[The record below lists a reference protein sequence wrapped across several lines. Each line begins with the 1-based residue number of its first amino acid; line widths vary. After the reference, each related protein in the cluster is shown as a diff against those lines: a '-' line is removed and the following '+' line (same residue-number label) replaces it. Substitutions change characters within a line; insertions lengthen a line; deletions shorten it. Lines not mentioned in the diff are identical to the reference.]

1 MSRPSPHAF
10 SDLEEA
16 PRAGVEPKKLARR
29 SKTMRI
35 LVWTSVL
42 LAPIALLGWITA
54 LGAGSS
60 GSDAASGASSPGRAA
75 ATEAVRTWLSAEQ
88 SPLTGGEIIS
98 WDGATIRSTTT
109 DDTSGVT
116 VTVESDRFTVGVRA
130 AAPTTTTTP
139 KTTTTTKPAKPKGSG
154 SKTTTTTAPKSTTT
168 TAAASSDDTTT
179 TVFDPSSAVGTLWT
193 DTYSVEVLVAV
204 DSRGGVEVVSAPS
217 MIPTTPPVDD
227 GWAPTDPAWTGLPS
241 ANASDAVDA
250 VVQRWAD
257 VYVLGSAEDL
267 ALATGDPDEEHSY
280 LPLDLADRPDSV
292 TAAVAAAADAGEDRQ
307 VVRVSLVFAWDG
319 ADGEDP
325 LEAPRV
331 DMDLLVERASTAS
344 PVVVAWG
351 PAGSG
356 GDLEPYANG
365 VIGERA
371 GATKSTSTTEA
382 GSTSSTTTTEA
393 GGD

>member
-1 MSRPSPHAF
+1 MSRPAPHAF

-35 LVWTSVL
+35 LVWASVV

-54 LGAGSS
+54 LGASSS
-60 GSDAASGASSPGRAA
+60 GGDGAAAASSPGRAA
-75 ATEAVRTWLSAEQ
+75 ATESVRTWLAADQ

-116 VTVESDRFTVGVRA
+116 VTIESDRFTVGVRA
-130 AAPTTTTTP
+130 SAATTSTTAAGS
-139 KTTTTTKPAKPKGSG
+139 TTTTKPAKPKGSG
-154 SKTTTTTAPKSTTT
+154 SKSTTTTAPKSTTT
-168 TAAASSDDTTT
+168 TAAPADDTTT
-179 TVFDPSSAVGTLWT
+179 TVFDPAGSVGTVWA

-204 DSRGGVEVVSAPS
+204 DSRGGVEVISAPS

-227 GWAPTDPAWTGLPS
+227 GWAPTDPSWPGLAS

-250 VVQRWAD
+250 VVQRWAE

-280 LPLDLADRPDSV
+280 LPLDLADRPDTV
-292 TAAVAAAADAGEDRQ
+292 TAVAEAAADAGEGRQ
-307 VVRVSLVFAWDG
+307 VVRVSLTFAWDG
-319 ADGEDP
+319 KDGEDP
-325 LEAPRV
+325 IEAPRV
-331 DMDLLVERASTAS
+331 DMDLLVERADTAS

-365 VIGERA
+365 IVGERA
-371 GATKSTSTTEA
+371 GASKPKSTSTTEP
-382 GSTSSTTTTEA
+382 GSTTTTTKA
-393 GGD
+393 GD

>member
-1 MSRPSPHAF
+1 VSRPSPHAF

-16 PRAGVEPKKLARR
+16 PRAGVEPKKLVRR

-109 DDTSGVT
+109 DDTTGVT

-130 AAPTTTTTP
+130 SAATTSTTSAKSTTTT
-139 KTTTTTKPAKPKGSG
+139 KPKGSG
-154 SKTTTTTAPKSTTT
+154 SKTTTTTTT
-168 TAAASSDDTTT
+168 TAASTDDTTT
-179 TVFDPSSAVGTLWT
+179 TVFDPSSSVGTLWT
-193 DTYSVEVLVAV
+193 ETYSVEVLVAL
-204 DSRGGVEVVSAPS
+204 DSRGGVEVISAPS

-227 GWAPTDPAWTGLPS
+227 GWAPTDPAWPGLPS

-292 TAAVAAAADAGEDRQ
+292 TAVAAAAAEAGEDRQ

-319 ADGEDP
+319 VDGEDP

-382 GSTSSTTTTEA
+382 STSSTTTTEA

>member
-1 MSRPSPHAF
+1 
-10 SDLEEA
+10 
-16 PRAGVEPKKLARR
+16 
-29 SKTMRI
+29 
-35 LVWTSVL
+35 
-42 LAPIALLGWITA
+42 
-54 LGAGSS
+54 
-60 GSDAASGASSPGRAA
+60 
-75 ATEAVRTWLSAEQ
+75 
-88 SPLTGGEIIS
+88 
-98 WDGATIRSTTT
+98 
-109 DDTSGVT
+109 
-116 VTVESDRFTVGVRA
+116 
-130 AAPTTTTTP
+130 
-139 KTTTTTKPAKPKGSG
+139 
-154 SKTTTTTAPKSTTT
+154 
-168 TAAASSDDTTT
+168 
-179 TVFDPSSAVGTLWT
+179 
-193 DTYSVEVLVAV
+193 
-204 DSRGGVEVVSAPS
+204 

-227 GWAPTDPAWTGLPS
+227 GWAPTDPAWPGLPS

-292 TAAVAAAADAGEDRQ
+292 TAVAAAAAEAGEDRQ

-319 ADGEDP
+319 VDGEDP

-382 GSTSSTTTTEA
+382 STSSTTTTEA